1 MPRAALK
8 RPTPPTY
15 RAFYAEQKDSQLPD
29 IRSHHRAVPGGGLLE
44 YQPERFL
51 DQPVVQADQGAIDYY
66 ATNAYSVQFLP
77 DGKVQYEM
85 TSDKVEH
92 LKASEVTL
100 LTNPDL
106 NLYRGTEFPWHV
118 TSKRGEV
125 NPDGTEVELIDSVR
139 VARTDAQNRETIITS
154 SRMTV
159 FPQKQYAQTE
169 QDVRIDGAGGVSTGK
184 GMKAYLKESRIHLLS
199 NVRGQY
205 EAR

>member
-1 MPRAALK
+1 MLSKKIRNFLLFGVIAAIFL
-8 RPTPPTY
+8 
-15 RAFYAEQKDSQLPD
+15 
-29 IRSHHRAVPGGGLLE
+29 AVG
-44 YQPERFL
+44 YWNISPERFL
-51 DQPVVQADQGAIDYY
+51 DKPVVQVDEGVIDYY
-66 ATNAYSVQFLP
+66 ATKAYSVQFLP

-85 TSDKVEH
+85 TADKVEH

-100 LTNPDL
+100 LTNPDM

-118 TSKRGEV
+118 TSLRGEV
-125 NPDGTEVELIDSVR
+125 NPDGTQVELIDSVR
-139 VARTDAQNRETIITS
+139 VARTDEQKRDTIITS

-159 FPQKQYAQTE
+159 FPQQQYAQTE

>member
-1 MPRAALK
+1 MLSKKIRNFLLFGVIAAL
-8 RPTPPTY
+8 
-15 RAFYAEQKDSQLPD
+15 FL
-29 IRSHHRAVPGGGLLE
+29 AVG
-44 YQPERFL
+44 YWNISPERFL
-51 DQPVVQADQGAIDYY
+51 DKPVAQVDQSVIDYY

-77 DGKVQYEM
+77 DGKVQHEM
-85 TSDKVEH
+85 TADKVEH

-100 LTNPDL
+100 LTNPDM

-118 TSKRGEV
+118 TSLRGEV
-125 NPDGTEVELIDSVR
+125 NPDGTQVELIDSVR
-139 VARTDAQNRETIITS
+139 VARTDEQNRDTIITS

-159 FPQKQYAQTE
+159 FPQQQYAQTE

>member
-1 MPRAALK
+1 MQ
-8 RPTPPTY
+8 PTLHTCEPY
-15 RAFYAEQKDSQLPD
+15 MLSKK
-29 IRSHHRAVPGGGLLE
+29 IRSILLFGCIAAIFAAVG
-44 YQPERFL
+44 YWNISPERFL
-51 DQPVVQADQGAIDYY
+51 DKPVVRANESEIDYY
-66 ATNAYSVQFLP
+66 AINAHSVQFLP
-77 DGKVQYEM
+77 DGKLQYEM

-92 LKASEVTL
+92 LKATEVTL

-106 NLYRGTEFPWHV
+106 NMFRGTEFPWHV
-118 TSKRGEV
+118 QSEKGEV

-139 VARTDAQNRETIITS
+139 ITRFDEKNRRTLITTT
-154 SRMTV
+154 RMTV
-159 FPQKQYAQTE
+159 FPQQQYAQTE